1 MRHRKS
7 NSILAEIGP
16 IERLPITAIKEKK
29 SFRIFKKETLRQA
42 ARFMEAFGSRVPI
55 LVDADNEIVE
65 GEIWFCAAKH
75 LGLPD
80 IAVLR
85 ITGLT
90 PNQLIAY
97 RIGVQ
102 RIPQSAEWDDSALAD
117 VFKQWSSEDLDFDVE
132 LTGFSAAEMDFLIES
147 TASSARQQL
156 SINDGVT
163 PADIGSATTQ
173 LGDLWLAG
181 DHRVLCGNSLD
192 AKSIEHLLGREKAA
206 VVITDP
212 PYNVAVHGHVGGKGR
227 IRHREFAM
235 ASGEMKGTAF
245 AEFLQQS
252 MQQLAAGSIDGSI
265 HYLFMDWRHAQEI
278 LAAGSAVYTELK
290 NIVVWKKANG
300 GMGSFYRSQH
310 ELVFVYKKGK
320 GKHRNNIEL
329 GKHGRNRTN
338 VWEYAGANG
347 FDGRNTDEGAL
358 LSMHPTVKPVQ
369 MIADALLDSSAR
381 GEIVLDIFH
390 GSGST
395 LIAAER
401 TGRRLYG
408 IEIDPI
414 YIDVAIRRWQRHTGQ
429 RAVHQ
434 ATGLTFDQTSAA
446 RHKKAVAP
454 RRSKRSPPRSPPKR
468 SANE

>member
-1 MRHRKS
+1 MQKERS
-7 NSILAEIGP
+7 NHIFTEIGT
-16 IERLPITAIKEKK
+16 IDNLPITDIKADK
-29 SFRIFKKETLRQA
+29 SFRVFKKETVRKAAQFLEDFGLRI
-42 ARFMEAFGSRVPI
+42 PI
-55 LVDADNEIVE
+55 VIDGKGEIVE
-65 GEIWFCAAKH
+65 GEIWFHAARH
-75 LGLPD
+75 LELAEVP
-80 IAVLR
+80 VLR
-85 ITGLT
+85 VSGLT
-90 PNQLIAY
+90 PNQLNAY

-102 RIPQSAEWDDSALAD
+102 RLPQMADWDDAALAD
-117 VFKQWSSEDLDFDVE
+117 VFKRWSAEDLDFDIE
-132 LTGFSAAEMDFLIES
+132 LTGFSAAEIDLVIES
-147 TASSARQQL
+147 TASRAKAES
-156 SINDGVT
+156 SINDVVT

-181 DHRVLCGNSLD
+181 DHRILCGNSLD
-192 AKSIEHLLGREKAA
+192 AKSIELLLGREKAA

-212 PYNVAVHGHVGGKGR
+212 PYNVAVHGHVSGKGR

-235 ASGEMKGTAF
+235 ASGEMKETAF
-245 AEFLQQS
+245 AEFLRKS
-252 MQQLAAGSIDGSI
+252 MRQLVAGSIDGSI
-265 HYLFMDWRHAQEI
+265 HYIFMDWRHAQEI

-310 ELVFVYKKGK
+310 EFVFVYKNGK
-320 GKHRNNIEL
+320 RKHRNNIEL

-358 LSMHPTVKPVQ
+358 LAMHPTVKPVQ

-395 LIAAER
+395 MIAAER
-401 TGRRLYG
+401 TGRRAFA

-414 YIDVAIRRWQRHTGQ
+414 YVDVAVRRWQRHTGQ
-429 RAVHQ
+429 KATHA
-434 ATGLTFDQTSAA
+434 ATGRTFDQTYSD
-446 RHKKAVAP
+446 RQTPQTSTMRRK
-454 RRSKRSPPRSPPKR
+454 RRSLKLGTGG
-468 SANE
+468 